1 MLPELGNFALILALV
16 IALALATLP
25 LIGAWRKQAALI
37 ATARPAALGQF
48 VFVALSFV
56 ILAIA
61 FVQGDFSVQ
70 YVAQNSNSLLPV
82 MYRIS
87 AVWGAHE
94 GSLLLWI
101 LILAGWTLAVAVFS
115 RNLPDE
121 VVARVLGV
129 LGWVSVGF
137 LAFVLFTSN
146 PFDRLL
152 PAAAEGRDLNPM
164 LQDVGLI
171 LHPPM
176 LYFGYVGFSVA
187 FAFAVAS
194 LLGRELDPRWVRWAR

>member
-194 LLGRELDPRWVRWAR
+194 LLGRDLDPRWVRWA